1 MTQDH
6 DLVEP
11 GPDGG
16 SVDEPDVPPAS
27 AELRA
32 DISDSWSWASAAA
45 GIPQIGGIDVRLSET
60 IGHARLSVRV
70 LDHDSEVG
78 STVVHDGRLEAG
90 EHEFGSRAVPLAA
103 AYMARLDERGS
114 AKCVVDLTVP
124 GGPGADAVVLAKVEQ
139 EIDID
144 PRDMWRWD
152 ATPRI
157 PSDAVPRLTALISR
171 SLLASFVRPNHP
183 AVADVARE
191 AAEVRRRTVGDPS
204 FYAFQIAD
212 PDEAATQVEQS
223 VTAIYEALRAR
234 NIAYSEPPPRW
245 DYRREGQRIRDHGAV
260 AAAGLGTC
268 MDTTVLM
275 AAVLE
280 HVGLYPVLVL
290 IPGHIFI
297 GYWRRDP
304 YAGKRTPDWY
314 PTGPV
319 TDNIEQI
326 VELVQGRFLGLIET
340 TTLTT
345 GLSTSAEDARTRAI
359 GGLQSGLQRGH
370 VMIIDVAAARQ
381 ARVSP
386 LPAVRD
392 RDDGAIEVIEYRPG
406 GAPQVSTVVEPE
418 ATSAPGRRFVD
429 THPPRY
435 RTWKSALISL
445 DARSAL
451 LNLGTGPSSQPVVLP
466 AQGLG
471 ILEDRLHQ
479 DVEFDLLSG
488 FDLPEVYLARE
499 KPNAVLLDAEDQLRL
514 LDQRRVYVQRLGTT
528 RSSQGPITPAKFTS
542 EIRSMARRAKEGRDE
557 RGMNPLFLTLGLL
570 RWPYKPGRMAD
581 APIILVPVT
590 LTLRPRSKQFTLSI
604 DSSSHASPNYAL
616 IEWLRREHDLDIPD
630 LVEPQTDKA
639 GLDVDAVLA
648 SVRKA
653 VAAKGLPFDVAP
665 EARLALLDLA
675 AFRMWRDLNNH
686 ADGFMANP
694 LVRHLVHSPT
704 EPFDDPV
711 HDESSPD
718 LDLEAIEAPVPADAA
733 QLTAVAWARHGRTFV
748 LQGPPGT
755 GKSQTITNMIAECVR
770 AGMKLL
776 FVAEKQTALSVV
788 QRRLDAIGLSP
799 FTLNL
804 HHEGSNAAE
813 VRAQL
818 KASLAARVTPDPIA
832 MQNAKRR
839 MRNAHFQLG
848 KYPADLHARNAAGLS
863 AYSARDELIVLGDGP
878 TADVPEGLVAR
889 DADAVE
895 AVRES
900 LREVQ
905 YLSAAAGV
913 RPDHPWRFAGPGTG
927 GVLDVEATATAV
939 QQVLDA
945 RRWVESIDGP
955 LREAI
960 ESAATTADLEHLA
973 AGADPRLPT
982 GDELRRVLEPGWEN
996 SARALID
1003 ECRRTIDGWTARL
1016 DGFGAGVL
1024 AIDLGAVKSAL
1035 TAAGTGNVFN
1045 RRARRE
1051 AAMEPLRPY
1060 APPDRALDAQWV
1072 LPFVDELIHLKQVD
1086 DGVRA
1091 SLASIAGVALP
1102 PGFASFEADSL
1113 VPVVARIDELAGASR
1128 ALRDPDSF
1136 ANRAKQLSV
1145 DGALA
1150 PHRDRLA
1157 GMAKAWGRLTGLV
1170 TARSA
1175 DIDVWRA
1182 GAGIMAAVAK
1192 HARTWQDDVT
1202 HERLL
1207 PLQRWVTLVDRLTPL
1222 EAAGLHRLRSD
1233 LLGAALP
1240 VDQAEEAFA
1249 RGVAAASLRERL
1261 RATGLDRFDAVAHD
1275 RRVHDYADAESQ
1287 VREQWVTSGPA
1298 DLLESRGGGGHA
1310 FSGAAT
1316 GALARE
1322 LEKQRNRLGTRALLH
1337 RYGAAIQQATPI
1349 ILTSPSS
1356 AVDLIEPGEMQF
1368 DLAIF
1373 DEASQITVPE
1383 AIGTMGRATAV
1394 VVVGDSKQM
1403 PPTRRV
1409 GASPDADE
1417 DFADDDI
1424 DEIVEDQESILTECE
1439 LARVPTLKLSWHY
1452 RSQDEALIAFSN
1464 AAYYDGELSSFP
1476 TPTLLST
1483 ATGVEFRRIDGRYIR
1498 AGSGDTVQLAPS
1510 VVAGRNTNPDEAR
1523 AIVDEVVAL
1532 IDAAPDGRPSIG
1544 IVTFNEQQRVLIE
1557 DRLRASDDPRIAA
1570 VMDEAV
1576 MGPTGVLFVKALEQ
1590 VQGDERDTV
1599 LFSVAFSKQPNG
1611 RIPLNFGRL
1620 SQMGGER
1627 RLNVA
1632 VTRARRKN
1640 IVFCSFEPDELDAEN
1655 SSYDGVKDLKRFLK
1669 FARGAA
1675 RAEDAAAL
1683 ATDRVDIRDRHRDQV
1698 ADALRGHGLHVMTD
1712 VGLSDFRL
1720 DLVLSRPERPDRVVL
1735 PVLLDGEAWHSRPTV
1750 SDRDVLPVEVL
1761 TNLMG
1766 WPSVARIWWPMWQQ
1780 NQDRAIEDLIAEFEA
1795 AEEVLD
1801 EADAAAAEVVD
1812 DNDRTEQEPASSPP
1826 ASRVATVAT
1835 QTSPVES
1842 MERLDLGT
1850 FPSETYPLS
1859 FEQESTEPSRVSPAD
1874 PTARPVL
1881 QPYQAW
1887 SRPDVAPVDQSSPE
1901 QIADVLED
1909 IVRTEGPVL
1918 AWYAYR
1924 RYVHASGGK
1933 RVGSAIKRTLN
1944 QATARLVR
1952 AGRILQIDDDIPG
1965 QIDTTL
1971 YYPGTSAVVVRELG
1985 DRWLEAVPR
1994 SEVAALIERSGWDV
2008 DEQATKRKVLA
2019 AYGRTSLTK
2028 AASEYLEWCMRYTYR
2043 R

>member
-1 MTQDH
+1 M
-6 DLVEP
+6 
-11 GPDGG
+11 
-16 SVDEPDVPPAS
+16 SVDEPEVPPAS

-32 DISDSWSWASAAA
+32 DIGDSWSWASAAA
-45 GIPQIGGIDVRLSET
+45 GIPQIGRIDVRISET
-60 IGHARLSVRV
+60 VGRVRLTVRV
-70 LDHDSEVG
+70 VDQDREIG
-78 STVVHDGRLEAG
+78 STVVHDGRMEAG
-90 EHEFGSRAVPLAA
+90 EHEFGSRTVPLAS
-103 AYMARLDERGS
+103 AYMARLDERGA
-114 AKCVVDLTVP
+114 AKCLVDLTMP
-124 GGPGADAVVLAKVEQ
+124 GGPGADAVLLARVEQ

-144 PRDMWRWD
+144 PRDMWLWD

-157 PSDAVPRLTALISR
+157 PSKEVPRLTQLISR

-183 AVADVARE
+183 VVADVARE

-204 FYAFQIAD
+204 FFAFQRPD
-212 PDEAATQVEQS
+212 PEQAAAEVEAS
-223 VTAIYEALRAR
+223 VTAVYEALRAR
-234 NIAYSEPPPRW
+234 NIAYSEPPPGW
-245 DYRREGQRIRDHGAV
+245 DYRTAGQRIRDHGVV
-260 AAAGLGTC
+260 ANAGLGTC

-290 IPGHIFI
+290 IPRHIFI

-304 YAGKRTPDWY
+304 FGGQRTPEWY
-314 PTGPV
+314 PAGPV
-319 TDNIEQI
+319 TDDVARI

-340 TTLTT
+340 TTLTE
-345 GLSTSAEDARTRAI
+345 GLSASASDARGEAI
-359 GGLQSGLQRGH
+359 GRLESGLQRG
-370 VMIIDVAAARQ
+370 VVAIIDVAAARQ
-381 ARVSP
+381 TGVSP

-392 RDDGAIEVIEYRPG
+392 RDDGAVEVIEYRPG
-406 GAPQVSTVVEPE
+406 GAPPISTVVEPE
-418 ATSAPGRRFVD
+418 VVATSGRRFVD
-429 THPPRY
+429 SHPPRY

-451 LNLGTGPSSQPVVLP
+451 LNLGTGPSAQPVVLP
-466 AQGLG
+466 PPGLG

-488 FDLPEVYLARE
+488 FDLPEVYIARD
-499 KPNAVLLDAEDQLRL
+499 KPNAVLLDGEEQVRL
-514 LDQRRVYVQRLGTT
+514 LDQRRVYVQRMGTT
-528 RSSQGPITPAKFTS
+528 RSSQGPISPTKFAS

-570 RWPYKPGRMAD
+570 RWPHKPGRMAD
-581 APIILVPVT
+581 APIILVPVNVEM
-590 LTLRPRSKQFTLSI
+590 RPRSKQFVLSI

-648 SVRKA
+648 SVRTA

-675 AFRMWRDLNNH
+675 AFRMWRDLNEH
-686 ADGFMANP
+686 ADVFMTNP
-694 LVRHLVHSPT
+694 LVRHLVHTPT

-711 HDESSPD
+711 HDESAPD

-818 KASLAARVTPDPIA
+818 KASLTARVTADPIA
-832 MQNAKRR
+832 MDNAKRR
-839 MRNAHFQLG
+839 MRNAHFPLD
-848 KYPADLHARNAAGLS
+848 KYPEDLHARNAAGLS
-863 AYSARDELIVLGDGP
+863 AYSARDELLVLGDGP
-878 TADVPEGLVAR
+878 TAEVPLGLVAR
-889 DADAVE
+889 DADAVD
-895 AVRES
+895 AVRGA
-900 LREVQ
+900 LQDVQ

-927 GVLDVEATATAV
+927 GVLDVDATAAAV
-939 QQVLDA
+939 QQVVDA
-945 RRWVESIDGP
+945 RRWLDSLDGP
-955 LREAI
+955 LREAG
-960 ESAATTADLEHLA
+960 EAASTTADLEHLA

-982 GDELRRVLEPGWEN
+982 GDELRQVLEPGWEN
-996 SARALID
+996 SARALVD
-1003 ECRRTIDGWTARL
+1003 DCRRTIEGWAPRL
-1016 DGFGAGVL
+1016 DGFAPAVL
-1024 AIDLGAVKSAL
+1024 TLDLGGIKQAL
-1035 TAAGTGNVFN
+1035 LDAGTGNVFN
-1045 RRARRE
+1045 RRTRRE
-1051 AAMEPLRPY
+1051 AALEPLRPH
-1060 APPDRALDAQWV
+1060 APAGRVLDAQWV
-1072 LPFVDELIHLKQVD
+1072 QPLLDQLVHLQQVD
-1086 DGVRA
+1086 HGVRS
-1091 SLASIAGVALP
+1091 SLASIAGIALP
-1102 PGFASFEADSL
+1102 TGFASFEPDSIR
-1113 VPVVARIDELAGASR
+1113 PVVARIDELAEASR

-1136 ANRAKQLSV
+1136 ATRVRQLSI
-1145 DGALA
+1145 DGVLT
-1150 PHRDRLA
+1150 PHRDRLT
-1157 GMAKAWGRLTGLV
+1157 GMARAWGRLTGLV
-1170 TARSA
+1170 AARESDITAWRS
-1175 DIDVWRA
+1175 
-1182 GAGIMAAVAK
+1182 GEGIMTAVGR
-1192 HARTWQDDVT
+1192 HAPTWQDELA

-1207 PLQRWVTLVDRLTPL
+1207 PLQRWVTLMDRLTAL
-1222 EAAGLHRLRSD
+1222 EKAGLHQLRSD
-1233 LLGAALP
+1233 LLDGVLP

-1249 RGVAAASLRERL
+1249 RGLAHASLQERL
-1261 RATGLDRFDAVAHD
+1261 RATGLDQFDALAHD
-1275 RRVHDYADAESQ
+1275 RRVHDYSDAESQ

-1298 DLLESRGGGGHA
+1298 GLLESRGATGHA
-1310 FSGAAT
+1310 FSGGVT

-1337 RYGAAIQQATPI
+1337 RYGAAVQQATPI
-1349 ILTSPSS
+1349 ILTSPAS
-1356 AVDLIEPGEMQF
+1356 AVDLIEPGEMEF

-1383 AIGTMGRATAV
+1383 AIGTMGRAKAV

-1409 GASPDADE
+1409 GASPDGDDE
-1417 DFADDDI
+1417 FADMDDL
-1424 DEIVEDQESILTECE
+1424 DEVVEDQESILTECE

-1464 AAYYDGELSSFP
+1464 AAYYNGELSSFP

-1483 ATGVEFRRIDGRYIR
+1483 TTGVEFRRVDGRYIR
-1498 AGSGDTVQLAPS
+1498 AGSGNTVQVAPS

-1523 AIVDEVVAL
+1523 AIVEQVVAL
-1532 IDAAPDGRPSIG
+1532 IDADPDGRPSIG
-1544 IVTFNEQQRVLIE
+1544 IVTFNEPQRVLIE
-1557 DRLRASDDPRIAA
+1557 DLLRASDDPRIAT

-1599 LFSVAFSKQPNG
+1599 LFSVAFSKQANG

-1640 IVFCSFEPDELDAEN
+1640 VVFCSFEPDELDAEN

-1675 RAEDAAAL
+1675 RAEDAAAM
-1683 ATDRVDIRDRHRDQV
+1683 ATDRTAIRDRHRDEV
-1698 ADALRGHGLHVMTD
+1698 ADALRGRGLHVMTD

-1720 DLVLSRPERPDRVVL
+1720 DLVLARPERPDRVVL

-1761 TNLMG
+1761 TRLMG
-1766 WPSVARIWWPMWQQ
+1766 WPSVARIWWPMWLQ
-1780 NQDRAIEDLIAEFEA
+1780 NRERAIDELMEEFEV
-1795 AEEVLD
+1795 AEELLD
-1801 EADAAAAEVVD
+1801 EADAAAAEVETHGPAGQHPVS
-1812 DNDRTEQEPASSPP
+1812 TIVAGVAFSETSVVGAESGAPQGSVAPPVEPA
-1826 ASRVATVAT
+1826 ATA
-1835 QTSPVES
+1835 
-1842 MERLDLGT
+1842 G
-1850 FPSETYPLS
+1850 
-1859 FEQESTEPSRVSPAD
+1859 
-1874 PTARPVL
+1874 L
-1881 QPYQAW
+1881 QPYTTW
-1887 SRPDVAPVDQSSPE
+1887 SRTGITPVDQSSPE
-1901 QIADVLED
+1901 EIADVLED
-1909 IVRTEGPVL
+1909 IVRTEGPIL

-1924 RYVHASGGK
+1924 RYVHASGGQ

-1944 QATARLVR
+1944 QVTAGLVR
-1952 AGRILQIDDDIPG
+1952 AGRIMQVDDDLPG
-1965 QIDTTL
+1965 QIDKTL
-1971 YYPGTSAVVVRELG
+1971 YYPGTPAVVVRELG

-1994 SEVAALIERSGWDV
+1994 SEVAALIERSGWDI
-2008 DEQATKRKVLA
+2008 DDPAMKRKVLT

-2028 AASEYLEWCMRYTYR
+2028 AADAYLESCLQYAYR